1 MGRGGGA
8 TSPETQEP
16 LHGMTKAL
24 SIVIILIMIVQII
37 KPLGLPGLRKRSDFW
52 KLALGALALIS
63 LTVILSHGG

>member
-1 MGRGGGA
+1 MGA
-8 TSPETQEP
+8 TGGVGRPSEEP
-16 LHGMTKAL
+16 APGMTKAL

-63 LTVILSHGG
+63 LTVVLSHGS

>member
-1 MGRGGGA
+1 
-8 TSPETQEP
+8 
-16 LHGMTKAL
+16 MTKAL
-24 SIVIILIMIVQII
+24 SIVIILIMVVQII

>member
-1 MGRGGGA
+1 M
-8 TSPETQEP
+8 QEP
-16 LHGMTKAL
+16 AHGMTKAL
-24 SIVIILIMIVQII
+24 SIVIILIMVVQII